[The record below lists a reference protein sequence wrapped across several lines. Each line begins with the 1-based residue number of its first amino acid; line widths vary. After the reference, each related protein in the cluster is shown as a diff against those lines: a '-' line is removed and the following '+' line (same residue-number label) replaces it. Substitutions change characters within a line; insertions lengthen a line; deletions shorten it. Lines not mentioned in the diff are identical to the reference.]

1 MAAESVAGAFEV
13 AVSRRDG
20 LVVLAVTGEVDLVT
34 APQLTESIDTV
45 LTELSPAALIVD
57 LTNVPFLA
65 SMGMSV
71 LSEASRRIG
80 DAAQLVVVA
89 DGPSTARPLT
99 LMGLDEKFVI
109 YTDLDAAVAGL
120 AG

>member
-1 MAAESVAGAFEV
+1 MTADSVAVPFEV
-13 AVSRRDG
+13 GVTRRGG
-20 LVVLAVTGEVDLVT
+20 LVVLNVRGEVDLVT

-45 LTELSPAALIVD
+45 LTELEPTALIVD

-71 LSEASRRIG
+71 LAEANRRIG
-80 DAAQLVVVA
+80 DAAVFAVVA

-99 LMGLDEKFVI
+99 MMGLDQQFVI
-109 YTDLDAAVAGL
+109 YTDLDAAVA
-120 AG
+120 AVAA